1 MPRFRRLL
9 SHPGPVA
16 RPPLPG
22 GSNQCA
28 VSWREHVVRLVV
40 SLPDRLGRD
49 PPAYLLHDVFYATLL
64 RCMFLAKR
72 AHCSSATSFVGAI
85 VNSMCRRGYAAV
97 VADVMVPCLLAT
109 ASASSSA
116 APDAA
121 LEGMS
126 GQDEWGSLAA
136 EVVDAHAA
144 ELLAKALI
152 RTLCAARAQDDV
164 AVRILQVLPPQR

>member
-1 MPRFRRLL
+1 ML

-72 AHCSSATSFVGAI
+72 AHCTSATSFVGAI

-97 VADVMVPCLLAT
+97 VADVV
-109 ASASSSA
+109 A
-116 APDAA
+116 A
-121 LEGMS
+121 
-126 GQDEWGSLAA
+126 
-136 EVVDAHAA
+136 
-144 ELLAKALI
+144 
-152 RTLCAARAQDDV
+152 
-164 AVRILQVLPPQR
+164 